1 MPALRTS
8 SLRSLEERRLS
19 RHRKSGSG
27 LKWEPKDEN
36 QDQQPKLKPEPLP
49 DDRRKLDALMN
60 YHLGELDRLK
70 KFVIRLNDDKEQH
83 EVRLA
88 SAKHR
93 AGGELHSLYSL
104 SLSLSFSSSSFFLFP
119 SLIHIRDIGMMASVV
134 FAAELVRDVTRM
146 RDGYLRYV
154 SFHRDELDRIGRQVV
169 ELKRRSGET
178 ATPPE
183 VVVNMLNRWYE
194 WEILFSA

>member
-1 MPALRTS
+1 MSSALRTS

-19 RHRKSGSG
+19 RNRKSGSG
-27 LKWEPKDEN
+27 LKWEPEDE
-36 QDQQPKLKPEPLP
+36 KKFIGEMLP

-70 KFVIRLNDDKEQH
+70 KFVVRLNDDKEQH

-93 AGGELHSLYSL
+93 A
-104 SLSLSFSSSSFFLFP
+104 
-119 SLIHIRDIGMMASVV
+119 DDVGMMASVV
-134 FAAELVRDVTRM
+134 YAAELVRDVTKM
-146 RDGYLRYV
+146 RDSYLRYV
-154 SFHRDELDRIGRQVV
+154 VFHKEELEMIGKKVV
-169 ELKRRSGET
+169 EMKKRSGEK
-178 ATPPE
+178 ATTPE
-183 VVVNMLNRWYE
+183 VVTNMLSRWYE

>member
-1 MPALRTS
+1 MSALRTS

-19 RHRKSGSG
+19 RNRKSGSG
-27 LKWEPKDEN
+27 LKWEPEDER
-36 QDQQPKLKPEPLP
+36 QKVKEEPLP

-93 AGGELHSLYSL
+93 ADGRRLRH
-104 SLSLSFSSSSFFLFP
+104 FQ
-119 SLIHIRDIGMMASVV
+119 IKSV
-134 FAAELVRDVTRM
+134 
-146 RDGYLRYV
+146 
-154 SFHRDELDRIGRQVV
+154 
-169 ELKRRSGET
+169 
-178 ATPPE
+178 
-183 VVVNMLNRWYE
+183 
-194 WEILFSA
+194 

>member
-1 MPALRTS
+1 MSALRTT

-19 RHRKSGSG
+19 RNRKSGSG
-27 LKWEPKDEN
+27 LKWEPEDEQKN
-36 QDQQPKLKPEPLP
+36 LGSENLP

-70 KFVIRLNDDKEQH
+70 KYVVRLNDDKDQH

-93 AGGELHSLYSL
+93 ADGKHLHTIN
-104 SLSLSFSSSSFFLFP
+104 SFFSP
-119 SLIHIRDIGMMASVV
+119 VVTLIFAIDLGMMASVV
-134 FAAELVRDVTRM
+134 YAAELVRDVVKM
-146 RDGYLRYV
+146 RDSYLRYV
-154 SFHRDELDRIGRQVV
+154 VFHKEELERIGKQVV
-169 ELKRRSGET
+169 ELKKRSGEKET
-178 ATPPE
+178 IPE
-183 VVVNMLNRWYE
+183 VVTNMLNRWYE